1 CPAASGGR
9 STILGPGCGLRFEDP
24 AHSRE
29 RRGAEFPSSGEGVRP
44 CVLLEIVNISGPHR
58 HPTPPGDRC
67 LNENEPSI
75 ALTTPHLRTGLGLSP
90 SLALRYASYHVAA
103 AAG

>member
-1 CPAASGGR
+1 APRLRADTLQFWHPVA
-9 STILGPGCGLRFEDP
+9 GCGFR
-24 AHSRE
+24 A
-29 RRGAEFPSSGEGVRP
+29 RRTAGRDVEPSFQPLEGVRP
-44 CVLLEIVNISGPHR
+44 CALLEIGNISGPHR

-67 LNENEPSI
+67 LNVNEPSM
-75 ALTTPHLRTGLGLSP
+75 ALTTPQERGLSP